1 MNKELYKSI
10 YDRSRLR
17 NRFGKTPTEENEML
31 YKNSEINV
39 SIWNKSS
46 ENNFNKNAN
55 GNIVTD

>member
-39 SIWNKSS
+39 FRFEIKVAKIISTKMQM
-46 ENNFNKNAN
+46 E
-55 GNIVTD
+55 T